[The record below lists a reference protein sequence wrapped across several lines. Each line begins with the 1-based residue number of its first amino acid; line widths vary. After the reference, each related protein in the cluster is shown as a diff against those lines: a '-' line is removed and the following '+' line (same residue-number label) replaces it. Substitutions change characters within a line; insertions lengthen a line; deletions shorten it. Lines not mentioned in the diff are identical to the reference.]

1 MVATPGL
8 AHAEGDEPGDPGP
21 AATGEEQ
28 VLANET
34 TTDGEPG
41 SPNDAEAEA
50 QPAVLETSGEVRES
64 NTIQQGSSPAV
75 VIGSSGG
82 SHNAEDEDEARPVS
96 RQDNSSTP
104 ITGAVQ
110 PNSPGSVPP
119 ALAGPSLMQ
128 MNVAH
133 PPGHGGGDPATPT
146 PPYVS
151 PPPPPAPTG
160 ILSNMITAMSPSV
173 EPMMSPA
180 LDPLLYLYAAF
191 LRPQKLTTTP
201 VTAFDLIIANWQAK
215 LALEDLASTCAMNS
229 AHPSCRMTMPEHAP
243 EGAVPVLVEYWKSV
257 MSQMSPGME
266 PLLAMY
272 DILLPEMAHDMNDP
286 NAFHPA
292 NSLESVH
299 HKWIMKLGHESYAS
313 KMHHEDMMRSCKM
326 NSGGGDCTEM
336 ARMSGAGGGHNH
348 GGGGSMGDM
357 GPMSMMVM
365 MGMMASPKMPEMDH
379 GDCMGGT
386 FLMCNQGAG
395 AETTY
400 NDHDVM
406 FLNHM
411 IPHHGQA
418 VLMSRIVLGKD
429 DLDPRVAALAEQI
442 KAAQGPEIRL
452 MESWLDS
459 WGNPPSDMVGDH
471 GILPPKDILA
481 LRQASGAD
489 ASVLFLQQMT
499 YHHKGAVDASIGHL
513 MGGQFDPSLKLASDI
528 IGAQNVEIQ
537 TMSDLLAS
545 LGAPETGANVPVAPS
560 GGQPLQPSG
569 GGSSSG
575 SGGHHH

>member
-41 SPNDAEAEA
+41 SPNDPEAEA

-75 VIGSSGG
+75 VISSSGG

-133 PPGHGGGDPATPT
+133 PPGHGGGDPAPAPAPAAT
-146 PPYVS
+146 PPSAPLGPTSQLVMTLAHAIQPMMAGIAPNMDPVLYAYAYLLGYEG
-151 PPPPPAPTG
+151 APTG
-160 ILSNMITAMSPSV
+160 DLYGQIVGLLHHKLQMEATAQTCKANPSDAACASTHAHEVATGPLPTLVSQITTAMNPMMTAMSPTMD
-173 EPMMSPA
+173 PILLAYLA
-180 LDPLLYLYAAF
+180 LLGD
-191 LRPQKLTTTP
+191 QKKIYGPHGVHMHPGMTTFEQI
-201 VTAFDLIIANWQAK
+201 TATWTAK
-215 LALEDLASTCAMNS
+215 LDHEEAM
-229 AHPSCRMTMPEHAP
+229 HE
-243 EGAVPVLVEYWKSV
+243 
-257 MSQMSPGME
+257 
-266 PLLAMY
+266 
-272 DILLPEMAHDMNDP
+272 
-286 NAFHPA
+286 
-292 NSLESVH
+292 
-299 HKWIMKLGHESYAS
+299 MKLRCQADGSRAECHAGH
-313 KMHHEDMMRSCKM
+313 
-326 NSGGGDCTEM
+326 GD
-336 ARMSGAGGGHNH
+336 GGHGNH
-348 GGGGSMGDM
+348 GGGGSSGPMGA
-357 GPMSMMVM
+357 MSMMA
-365 MGMMASPKMPEMDH
+365 MMAMMAMPKMPEMTH

-481 LRQASGAD
+481 LRQANGAD